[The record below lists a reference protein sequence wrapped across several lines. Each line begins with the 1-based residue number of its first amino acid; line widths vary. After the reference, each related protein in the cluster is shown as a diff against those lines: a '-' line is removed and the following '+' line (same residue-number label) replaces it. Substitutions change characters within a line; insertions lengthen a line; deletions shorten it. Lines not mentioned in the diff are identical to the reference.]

1 MLQRNYPCAVPENAH
16 FPIRNNT
23 SFFPDFYKVKGT
35 SNDVPFTL
43 QYKILS

>member
-23 SFFPDFYKVKGT
+23 SFFLDFYKVKGT